1 MLTRIVATL
10 TGTLLALDLS
20 APAATADTLKF
31 KNGDEMEGVI
41 QKVEAGGVFVH
52 SGNDDRVFDILDIES
67 MDFNTPHILADA
79 STAPLDHFLQAIEAQ
94 EIVCNFEQLHK
105 AAAEIRTKLGQIRMY
120 WAARQPITV
129 AEIPAW
135 EAAKQDFARPLARY
149 QELLND
155 TYFHVLAQV
164 DQYNLMA
171 KEAGNIYVGVRG
183 IKFGSALVTKEIE
196 RLPLRRYVPATWY
209 DTIFYEGYNAGY
221 DDAYMKLTA
230 LKTSQK

>member
-1 MLTRIVATL
+1 MLTRIAGTL
-10 TGTLLALDLS
+10 MGTLLALVLS

-31 KNGDEMEGVI
+31 RNGEEMEGVI
-41 QKVEAGGVFVH
+41 QKVEAGRVFVQ
-52 SGNDDRVFDILDIES
+52 SGNEDRVFDILDIES

-79 STAPLDHFLQAIEAQ
+79 STVPLNHFLKDIEAQ
-94 EIVCNFEQLHK
+94 EIVRNVEQLEK
-105 AAAEIRTKLGQIRMY
+105 AAGEIRTKLGQIRMY
-120 WAARQPITV
+120 WGAKQPIT
-129 AEIPAW
+129 ASEIPGW

-171 KEAGNIYVGVRG
+171 KEAGKIYVGVKG
-183 IKFGSALVTKEIE
+183 IKIGSALVTKEME
-196 RLPLRRYVPATWY
+196 RLPLRKYVPATWY

-221 DDAYMKLTA
+221 DDAYNKLIA
-230 LKTSQK
+230 PKTSQK